1 MAEIHKALSI
11 KNLDISL
18 RAGQKIL
25 NGVNLDIAYG
35 RILGVIGESGAGK
48 SMVGAAIADTL
59 PKALTISSGSIE
71 FEGLELTAMTP
82 KVRRALLGRDIGFIP
97 QEPMTALNPSLTIG
111 QQIGDHLTR
120 IGYRS
125 KRDRIDKAAAL
136 FEEVG
141 LNRPLALLDSYPHQL
156 SGGMLQR
163 VLIAMAF
170 ASNPKLV
177 VADEPTTAL
186 DVTIQAR
193 VVRLIA
199 RMREIHNTSVL
210 FITHDL
216 DLAAEVCDDVAVL
229 YGGQIVETG
238 DAQTILR
245 EPRHPY
251 SRCLKLAS
259 PNIVGPMQRLMILP
273 DTMPSVQEREDIKGC
288 YFASRCPLAQDICRR
303 VRPPLLTDGGTNVSA
318 CHFPEK
324 TPLITVAE
332 DVQLA
337 STQCPSTEFVLQ
349 AKGLGKTY
357 AQPDWL
363 GRPTYVEALK
373 GVDFNIRAGEF
384 VGVVGESG
392 SGKSTLTKL
401 IMGLENVT
409 AGTLDVVGVD
419 RRKATPAEKL
429 KLHAQVQLVFQD
441 PQSALNPGRKVGSL
455 VVQPLEAKS
464 DRPTAAAA
472 AKIAVELLA
481 KVMLPADTANR
492 FPDQLS
498 GGQKQRVNIARA
510 LCSNP
515 RLLIA
520 DEIVSGLDVS
530 VQAQILELLREL
542 RAQTSFSL
550 LLVSHDL
557 AVVRYICDRAIV
569 VYRGEIVEQGPV
581 EQVFANPQHH
591 YTKTLVAA
599 ASGKIV
605 E

>member
-18 RAGQKIL
+18 RPGQKIL
-25 NGVNLDIAYG
+25 SGVNLDIAYG

-48 SMVGAAIADTL
+48 SMIGSAIADTL
-59 PKALTISSGSIE
+59 PKALKISNGSIE
-71 FEGLELTAMTP
+71 FDGLELTAMTP
-82 KVRRALLGRDIGFIP
+82 KIRRALLGRDIGFIP

-111 QQIGDHLTR
+111 QQMGDHLGR
-120 IGYRS
+120 IGYRN
-125 KRDRIDKAAAL
+125 KRDRTDKAVAL

-141 LNRPLALLDSYPHQL
+141 LNRPLSLLESYPHQL

-186 DVTIQAR
+186 DVTIRAR
-193 VVRLIA
+193 VVTLIA

-216 DLAAEVCDDVAVL
+216 ELAADVCDDVAVL

-238 DAQTILR
+238 DAQTIIR

-259 PNIVGPMQRLMILP
+259 PNMVGPISPLMILP
-273 DTMPSVQEREDIKGC
+273 DTMPSVQEREDLSGC
-288 YFASRCPLAQDICRR
+288 YFASRCPLVQDICRQ
-303 VRPPLLTDGGTNVSA
+303 VRPPLSAVGGTNESA

-324 TPLITVAE
+324 TPEITVRDGA
-332 DVQLA
+332 QLPA
-337 STQCPSTEFVLQ
+337 THTSGTEFVLQ
-349 AKGLGKTY
+349 AKDLGKTY
-357 AQPDWL
+357 AQRDWL

-373 GVDFNIRAGEF
+373 GVNFDIRAGEF

-401 IMGLENVT
+401 VVGLENVT
-409 AGTLDVVGVD
+409 AGSLDVVGVD

-429 KLHAQVQLVFQD
+429 KLLEQVQLIFQD

-455 VVQPLEAKS
+455 VVQPLEAKA
-464 DRPTAAAA
+464 DRPTAQAA
-472 AKIAVELLA
+472 AKLAVALLA
-481 KVMLPADTANR
+481 KVMLPADAASR

-510 LCSNP
+510 LSSNP

-542 RAQTSFSL
+542 RTEGSFSL

-557 AVVRYICDRAIV
+557 AVVRHICDRAIV
-569 VYRGEIVEQGPV
+569 MYRGEIVEQGPV
-581 EQVFANPQHH
+581 EEVFANPQHH

-599 ASGKIV
+599 ASGKIA

>member
-1 MAEIHKALSI
+1 MSEHHNALSI

-18 RAGQKIL
+18 RTGQKIL
-25 NGVNLDIAYG
+25 SGINLDIGYG

-48 SMVGAAIADTL
+48 SMIGTAIADTL
-59 PKALTISSGSIE
+59 PGSLKISKGSIE
-71 FEGLELTAMTP
+71 FGGLELTAMTP
-82 KVRRALLGRDIGFIP
+82 KIRRALLGRSIGFIP
-97 QEPMTALNPSLTIG
+97 QEPMTALNPSLTVG
-111 QQIGDHLTR
+111 QQMGDHLRR
-120 IGYRS
+120 IGY
-125 KRDRIDKAAAL
+125 KTTHDRIDKAVDL
-136 FEEVG
+136 FNEVG
-141 LNRPLALLDSYPHQL
+141 LDRPKELLVSYPHQL

-193 VVRLIA
+193 VVKLIA
-199 RMREIHNTSVL
+199 RMRETHNTSVL

-216 DLAAEVCDDVAVL
+216 DLAADVCDDVAVL

-238 DAQTILR
+238 AAQTILR

-259 PNIVGPMQRLMILP
+259 PNLDGPIRRLMVLP
-273 DTMPSVQEREDIKGC
+273 DTMPSAQQREALSGC
-288 YFASRCPLAQDICRR
+288 YFALRCPLAQDICTR
-303 VRPPLLTDGGTNVSA
+303 VRPPMSTIDGTHLSA

-324 TPLITVAE
+324 TPEITVATGAGRA
-332 DVQLA
+332 A
-337 STQCPSTEFVLQ
+337 SQVSESEFVLR
-349 AKGLGKTY
+349 AKDLGKTY
-357 AQPDWL
+357 NQPDWL

-373 GVDFNIRAGEF
+373 SVNFDIRAGEF

-401 IMGLENVT
+401 IVGLENVT
-409 AGTLDVVGVD
+409 AGRLEVVGID
-419 RRKATPAEKL
+419 RIKATPEERTRL
-429 KLHAQVQLVFQD
+429 LQQVQLIFQD
-441 PQSALNPGRKVGSL
+441 PQSALNPRRRVGSL
-455 VVQPLEAKS
+455 VLQPLEANA
-464 DRPTAAAA
+464 DRPSAAEAERLA
-472 AKIAVELLA
+472 TTLLA
-481 KVMLPADTANR
+481 KVMLPADAASR

-510 LCSNP
+510 LSSNP

-542 RAQTSFSL
+542 RAEGSFSL

-557 AVVRYICDRAIV
+557 AVVRHICDRALV
-569 VYRGEIVEQGPV
+569 MYRGEIVEQGPV
-581 EQVFANPQHH
+581 DEVFANPQHP

-599 ASGKIV
+599 ASGRT
-605 E
+605 EE

>member
-18 RAGQKIL
+18 RPGQKIL
-25 NGVNLDIAYG
+25 SGVNLDIAYG

-48 SMVGAAIADTL
+48 SMIGSAIADTL
-59 PKALTISSGSIE
+59 PKALKISNGSIE
-71 FEGLELTAMTP
+71 FDGLELTAMSP
-82 KVRRALLGRDIGFIP
+82 KIRRALLGRDIGFIP

-111 QQIGDHLTR
+111 QQMGDHLGR
-120 IGYRS
+120 IGYRN
-125 KRDRIDKAAAL
+125 KRDRTDKAIAL

-141 LNRPLALLDSYPHQL
+141 LNRPLSLLGSYPHQL

-186 DVTIQAR
+186 DVTIRAR
-193 VVRLIA
+193 VVTLIA

-216 DLAAEVCDDVAVL
+216 ELAADVCDDVAVL

-238 DAQTILR
+238 DAQTIIR

-259 PNIVGPMQRLMILP
+259 PNMVGPISPLMILP
-273 DTMPSVQEREDIKGC
+273 DTMPSVQEREDLSGC
-288 YFASRCPLAQDICRR
+288 YFASRCPLVQDICTR
-303 VRPPLLTDGGTNVSA
+303 VRPPLSAVSGTNESA
-318 CHFPEK
+318 CHFPDK
-324 TPLITVAE
+324 TPEITVSA
-332 DVQLA
+332 QLPA
-337 STQCPSTEFVLQ
+337 THTSGTEFVLQ
-349 AKGLGKTY
+349 AKDLGKTY
-357 AQPDWL
+357 AQRDWL
-363 GRPTYVEALK
+363 GRPTYVEALN
-373 GVDFNIRAGEF
+373 GVNFDIRAGEF

-401 IMGLENVT
+401 IVGLENVT

-419 RRKATPAEKL
+419 RRKATPAEKH
-429 KLHAQVQLVFQD
+429 KLLEQVQLIFQD

-455 VVQPLEAKS
+455 VVQPLEAKA
-464 DRPTAAAA
+464 DRPTAQAA
-472 AKIAVELLA
+472 AKLAVALLT
-481 KVMLPADTANR
+481 KVMLPADAASR

-510 LCSNP
+510 LSSNP

-542 RAQTSFSL
+542 RTEGSFSL

-557 AVVRYICDRAIV
+557 AVVRHICDRAIV
-569 VYRGEIVEQGPV
+569 MYRGEIVEQGPV
-581 EQVFANPQHH
+581 EEVFANPQHH

-599 ASGKIV
+599 ASGKIA